1 MKLYKCNLCSRM
13 WIPSIYIYKKD
24 DKSIELG
31 TGCANRL
38 RFDGKHIVKNNII
51 IDKSTKN

>member
-1 MKLYKCNLCSRM
+1 M